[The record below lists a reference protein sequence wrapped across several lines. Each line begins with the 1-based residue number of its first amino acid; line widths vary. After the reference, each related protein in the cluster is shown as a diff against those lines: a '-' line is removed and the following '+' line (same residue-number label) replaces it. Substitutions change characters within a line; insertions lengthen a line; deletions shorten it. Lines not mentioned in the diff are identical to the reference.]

1 MYGLKQSPNCWNHKF
16 DNLLKSFEMKLS
28 PADDCLYIGQRND
41 EIIYLLLY
49 VDDGLVISKSKL
61 ILDSFLNDLMNTF
74 EIKIYEPR
82 YFIGFEIERN
92 RAKKSLRL
100 HQFEYINKF
109 IDRFQM
115 NDAKEVSVL
124 MDPVRYSRTMCPTG
138 RLFKNNVFND
148 NRRKGR
154 NEE

>member
-1 MYGLKQSPNCWNHKF
+1 MKQ
-16 DNLLKSFEMKLS
+16 S
-28 PADDCLYIGQRND
+28 PADDCLYIGQRNG

-92 RAKKSLRL
+92 RAKKSLRI
-100 HQFEYINKF
+100 HQFEYINKLVN
-109 IDRFQM
+109 RFQM
-115 NDAKEVSVL
+115 NDAKEVSVP
-124 MDPVRYSRTMCPTG
+124 MDPTVRYSKAMGPTT
-138 RLFKNNVFND
+138 FEEKEEM
-148 NRRKGR
+148 KSKPY
-154 NEE
+154 NELLGCLQFVVNLTRPDIAFSVTC